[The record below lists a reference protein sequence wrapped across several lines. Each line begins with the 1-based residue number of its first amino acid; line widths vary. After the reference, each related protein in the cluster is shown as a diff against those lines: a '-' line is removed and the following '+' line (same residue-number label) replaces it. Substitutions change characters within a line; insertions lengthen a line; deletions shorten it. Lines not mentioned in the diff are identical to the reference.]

1 MREGKM
7 KRNLVTVCF
16 ATIGAALALIAISQ
30 AASTGVS
37 PGPPAH
43 HSKRVVRG
51 RFSVLRS
58 AKLASASPETA
69 LPTLSA
75 NHFTEPDTLMSE
87 LELEPDRATYVAI
100 GSTEHGWVIPGR
112 KGMCLAVRGAISI
125 VSTCDQLSGA
135 EHGGLVMVRQAS
147 AGPVF
152 YGLVP
157 DGASV
162 TITNKDGSTS
172 GVPVASDVFT
182 YADPT
187 AQSISVRP
195 VGGSATTTPVS

>member
-1 MREGKM
+1 M
-7 KRNLVTVCF
+7 KRNLITVCF

-30 AASTGVS
+30 AASTDVS

-43 HSKRVVRG
+43 HSKRVVGG
-51 RFSVLRS
+51 RFSVLKA
-58 AKLASASPETA
+58 AKLASALPETA
-69 LPTLSA
+69 LPALSA
-75 NHFTEPDTLMSE
+75 KHFTEPDTLMSE

-100 GSTEHGWVIPGR
+100 GTTAHGWVIPGR

-135 EHGGLVMVRQAS
+135 EHGGLVMVKQAS
-147 AGPVF
+147 TGPVF

-162 TITNKDGSTS
+162 TVTNKDGSTS
-172 GVPVASDVFT
+172 GVTVADNVFT

-187 AQSISVRP
+187 AESVSVRP
-195 VGGSATTTPVS
+195 VGGGAATTPVS